1 MTRDELFE
9 RYVAD
14 ALDED
19 ALAELASRRE
29 EDVEFAAQFDADLVA
44 TGKFRK
50 AGGAVER
57 IEKGQ
62 EGAGDR
68 KDSED
73 EEDEEDDEGEGD
85 GSDKKK
91 SDDGNKAGKETPAP
105 KRARLIVG
113 GQAEAGAP
121 APKLIMGE
129 SAEMPKALQFL
140 GIGEEPPPG
149 FYDQAAAES
158 TSVPTEGEAVP
169 GQENLPVMEAQ
180 PVHPIEPSPPPPP
193 APPEVTIPV
202 EMAPLVAE
210 EPVEETVEDIVGG
223 AGDGEDRDES
233 RVVGADGFAEE
244 EA

>member
-57 IEKGQ
+57 IEKGK

-73 EEDEEDDEGEGD
+73 DEEEGD
-85 GSDKKK
+85 GSDRKK
-91 SDDGNKAGKETPAP
+91 SDDGNKSGKEAPAP
-105 KRARLIVG
+105 KRAKLIVG

-140 GIGEEPPPG
+140 GVGEEPPP
-149 FYDQAAAES
+149 
-158 TSVPTEGEAVP
+158 
-169 GQENLPVMEAQ
+169 
-180 PVHPIEPSPPPPP
+180 
-193 APPEVTIPV
+193 
-202 EMAPLVAE
+202 
-210 EPVEETVEDIVGG
+210 
-223 AGDGEDRDES
+223 
-233 RVVGADGFAEE
+233 
-244 EA
+244 